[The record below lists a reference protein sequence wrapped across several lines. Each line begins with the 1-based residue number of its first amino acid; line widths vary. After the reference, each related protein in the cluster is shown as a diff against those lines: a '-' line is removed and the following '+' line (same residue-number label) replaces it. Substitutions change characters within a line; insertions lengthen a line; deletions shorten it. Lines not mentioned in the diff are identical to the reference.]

1 MSKRNY
7 EYIATKNGTSN
18 DGTCHFVTV
27 IGAVEQDNV
36 WEVDT
41 HDVQVEHVKPN
52 SFVNGVLAYPKR
64 KFKRTVKLAYSICHP
79 DDDTSLEY
87 GEKLARKRLEN
98 NPLGVAT
105 TEYVTMFQ
113 KEDLAHL
120 VTAKLEYICD
130 NLDKFIGRRSKKND

>member
-1 MSKRNY
+1 MATRKY
-7 EYIATKNGTSN
+7 DYVATKSGTTK
-18 DGTCHFVTV
+18 DGSCHFVTV
-27 IGAVEQDNV
+27 VGAVEQENV
-36 WEVDT
+36 WEVES

-52 SFVNGVLAYPKR
+52 SFVNGVLAYPKK

-79 DDDTSLEY
+79 EDEVSYGY
-87 GEKLARKRLEN
+87 GEELARKRLET

-130 NLDKFIGRRSKKND
+130 NLDKFVGRRSKKKD